1 MLGQMARSWVQKDIL
16 LNRWLKIKK
25 NQSKQKRKKLKV
37 RVRPQMILLH

>member
-16 LNRWLKIKK
+16 LNRWLEIKK
-25 NQSKQKRKKLKV
+25 NSPNKKEKKLKV

>member
-1 MLGQMARSWVQKDIL
+1 MARSWVQKDIL

-25 NQSKQKRKKLKV
+25 TSPNKKEKKLKV

>member
-16 LNRWLKIKK
+16 LNRWLKIE

>member
-25 NQSKQKRKKLKV
+25 TSPNKKEKNWKLE
-37 RVRPQMILLH
+37 

>member
-25 NQSKQKRKKLKV
+25 PVQKKKKKNWKLE
-37 RVRPQMILLH
+37 

>member
-16 LNRWLKIKK
+16 LNRWLKIK
-25 NQSKQKRKKLKV
+25 NQSKQKRNKLKV

>member
-25 NQSKQKRKKLKV
+25 PVQTKKKK
-37 RVRPQMILLH
+37 IES

>member
-1 MLGQMARSWVQKDIL
+1 MARSWVQKDIL
-16 LNRWLKIKK
+16 LNRWLKIK

>member
-1 MLGQMARSWVQKDIL
+1 MLGQMARSWVQEDIL
-16 LNRWLKIKK
+16 LNRWLKIK